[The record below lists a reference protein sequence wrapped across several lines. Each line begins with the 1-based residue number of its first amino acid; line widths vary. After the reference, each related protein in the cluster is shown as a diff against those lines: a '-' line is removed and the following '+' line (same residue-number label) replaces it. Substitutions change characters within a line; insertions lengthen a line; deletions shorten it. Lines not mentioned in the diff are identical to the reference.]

1 MIKNTISQTK
11 LIHPTTLIQV
21 VHAIKLL
28 KYMLSEGNDLRE
40 KKLRGS
46 GGYVFANV
54 TDEEQKKGNL
64 GGPELF
70 LAGVGR
76 LNEDRF
82 SKYYCNKCEKEYEGS
97 PAIHYENP
105 NEDLGEDVTLVEK
118 GEYKCSTC
126 NNIIAQYRKFDAPAV
141 QTTVNTPNTSKQ
153 TQYSEDNKYKLPSS
167 SITSQ
172 QQERSTSPS
181 TVDMSNITQAHA
193 VDDKGT
199 GFISIQSL
207 VGMPAY
213 NSEAML
219 MGRVA
224 EIGLR
229 RLQGRNMQITLK
241 IANEDNEASSSSSS
255 HNQSTEV
262 SWENIS
268 KIGDIIL
275 VVGKRE
281 VIPTPDSGTD
291 ATVTNRSGNKKCS
304 SCGYQNQEDAVFCE
318 ECGNKLVK

>member
-1 MIKNTISQTK
+1 V
-11 LIHPTTLIQV
+11 LIHPTTLILV
-21 VHAIKLL
+21 IHAIELL
-28 KYMLSEGNDLRE
+28 KYMINEGNDLRE
-40 KKLRGS
+40 KRLRGS
-46 GGYVFANV
+46 GGYVLANV

-76 LNEDRF
+76 LNEERF

-97 PAIHYENP
+97 PVISYENP
-105 NEDLGEDVTLVEK
+105 NEDLGEDVTLIEK
-118 GEYKCSTC
+118 GEYKCGTC
-126 NNIIAQYRKFDAPAV
+126 NNIIAQYRKFDAPAT

-153 TQYSEDNKYKLPSS
+153 TTQSSEVNKLPSS
-167 SITSQ
+167 ITLQQ
-172 QQERSTSPS
+172 QQEQQKSPAPSTISTS
-181 TVDMSNITQAHA
+181 SNIPPRAHPS
-193 VDDKGT
+193 DYKGT

-219 MGRVA
+219 IGRVA

-241 IANEDNEASSSSSS
+241 IANEDNGNNSSPDH

-262 SWENIS
+262 SWDNIS

-275 VVGKRE
+275 VLGRKGE
-281 VIPTPDSGTD
+281 VMPTSDSDTD
-291 ATVTNRSGNKKCS
+291 ATVTNRSGNKCS
-304 SCGYQNQEDAVFCE
+304 SCGYQNQEDAIFCE
-318 ECGNKLVK
+318 ECGNKLVN

>member
-1 MIKNTISQTK
+1 V
-11 LIHPTTLIQV
+11 LIHPTTLILV
-21 VHAIKLL
+21 IHAIELL
-28 KYMLSEGNDLRE
+28 KCMINEGNDLRE
-40 KKLRGS
+40 KRLRGS
-46 GGYVFANV
+46 GGYVLANV

-76 LNEDRF
+76 LNEERF

-97 PAIHYENP
+97 PVISYENP
-105 NEDLGEDVTLVEK
+105 NEDLGEDVTLIEK
-118 GEYKCSTC
+118 GEYKCGTC
-126 NNIIAQYRKFDAPAV
+126 NNIIAQYRKFDAPAT

-153 TQYSEDNKYKLPSS
+153 TTQSSEVNKLPSS
-167 SITSQ
+167 ITLQQ
-172 QQERSTSPS
+172 QQEQQKSPAPSTISTS
-181 TVDMSNITQAHA
+181 SNIPPRAHPS
-193 VDDKGT
+193 DYKGT

-219 MGRVA
+219 IGRVA

-241 IANEDNEASSSSSS
+241 IANEDNGNNSSPDH

-262 SWENIS
+262 SWDNIS

-275 VVGKRE
+275 VLGRKGE
-281 VIPTPDSGTD
+281 VMPTSDSDTD
-291 ATVTNRSGNKKCS
+291 ATVTNRSGNKCS
-304 SCGYQNQEDAVFCE
+304 SCGYQNQEDAIFCE
-318 ECGNKLVK
+318 ECGNKLVN